1 MVLAL
6 GLVLSAT
13 GCGKKEDSVLTG
25 STVKLAD
32 GGVYPIQCDDELTV
46 WGQLDTN
53 LSTQV
58 SNFGETELAKK
69 LGIKQPTVGQYLSG
83 RAMPALDT
91 FANLCAILD
100 LDPAEILC
108 LNEFNKNS

>member
-1 MVLAL
+1 MIVLKQIQEKIIQSIKES
-6 GLVLSAT
+6 GL
-13 GCGKKEDSVLTG
+13 
-25 STVKLAD
+25 
-32 GGVYPIQCDDELTV
+32 
-46 WGQLDTN
+46 
-53 LSTQV
+53 TQ
-58 SNFGETELAKK
+58 TELAKK

-108 LNEFNKNS
+108 LNEFNKNP

>member
-1 MVLAL
+1 MIVLKQIQEKIIQSIKES
-6 GLVLSAT
+6 GL
-13 GCGKKEDSVLTG
+13 
-25 STVKLAD
+25 
-32 GGVYPIQCDDELTV
+32 
-46 WGQLDTN
+46 
-53 LSTQV
+53 TQ
-58 SNFGETELAKK
+58 TELAKR

-100 LDPAEILC
+100 LDPAEVLC

>member
-1 MVLAL
+1 MIVLKQIQEKIIQSIKES
-6 GLVLSAT
+6 GL
-13 GCGKKEDSVLTG
+13 
-25 STVKLAD
+25 
-32 GGVYPIQCDDELTV
+32 
-46 WGQLDTN
+46 
-53 LSTQV
+53 TQ
-58 SNFGETELAKK
+58 TELAKR

-108 LNEFNKNS
+108 LNEFNKNP